1 MINILIP
8 MAGENEFEG
17 GEYSYPKP
25 LIEIKG
31 KPLIEL
37 ILKPFMEIK
46 QEKRFIFVINA
57 DDSNKYSL
65 DNVLRLIAGENV
77 VIVELENETKGAA
90 CSALMAIEYIDN
102 NDSLIIANSDSIINE
117 NINDSIE
124 YFTENNVDAGVIC
137 FESVHPKWSFVRL
150 DENDNIIETT
160 EKRPISKNAIAGFYY
175 YKNGN
180 LFVEAAKT
188 MILKDVNTH
197 DRFFVSA
204 TLNELI
210 LNNMLLKM
218 TEIDS
223 DSYFQFYSPHKIKE
237 YENKVT

>member
-1 MINILIP
+1 

>member
-223 DSYFQFYSPHKIKE
+223 DSYFQF
-237 YENKVT
+237 